1 MANSKIYGLFSIS
14 YDYYK
19 WEDIIAASESVD
31 NLKAHYKS
39 LTDNLNNNPLIS
51 VKESEEMTEGR
62 SEKYH
67 YVIIELK
74 RV

>member
-1 MANSKIYGLFSIS
+1 MANSKIFGLFSIG

-19 WEDIIAASESVD
+19 WEDIIAVSESVA

-39 LTDNLNNNPLIS
+39 LADNRNNDPLIS
-51 VKESEEMTEGR
+51 VKESEEITEGR

-67 YVIIELK
+67 YVITELK